1 MSTTNDLGH
10 LRKSYEKGT
19 LSDALKTTSPLDLF
33 EQWFAEAE
41 AHTAIEEA
49 NAMSIVT
56 LGEDQFPKAR
66 VVLLK
71 QFSAEGFVFYTN
83 YTSRKSGEL
92 MATGK
97 AAFVIHWKSLRRQ
110 IRVTGSVEQVPDA
123 QSDAYYHTRSRGSRI
138 GAWASQQSK
147 PLQNRGELT
156 AAVRKIEET
165 YPDEVPRPTHWGG
178 FLIRPAEIEFW
189 ADGDFRLH
197 DRFRYTKDADGNW
210 ASQRLYP

>member
-1 MSTTNDLGH
+1 MTVLGADE
-10 LRKSYEKGT
+10 LNT
-19 LSDALKTTSPLDLF
+19 DPFLLF
-33 EQWFAEAE
+33 NQWFAEAQQSE
-41 AHTAIEEA
+41 INDPDAIA
-49 NAMSIVT
+49 LASVDTDGIPSVRM
-56 LGEDQFPKAR
+56 
-66 VVLLK
+66 VLLK
-71 QFSAEGFVFYTN
+71 EILPEGFVFYTN

-123 QSDAYYHTRSRGSRI
+123 QSDAYYQTRSRGSRI

-147 PLQNRGELT
+147 PLQNRGELA

-197 DRFRYTKDADGNW
+197 DRFRFTTETDGHW
-210 ASQRLYP
+210 VAQRLYP

>member
-1 MSTTNDLGH
+1 MTVLGADE
-10 LRKSYEKGT
+10 LNT
-19 LSDALKTTSPLDLF
+19 DPFLLF
-33 EQWFAEAE
+33 NQWFAEAQQSE
-41 AHTAIEEA
+41 INDPDAIA
-49 NAMSIVT
+49 LASVDADGMPSV
-56 LGEDQFPKAR
+56 R
-66 VVLLK
+66 MVLLK
-71 QFSAEGFVFYTN
+71 EILPEGFVFYTN

-97 AAFVIHWKSLRRQ
+97 AAFVVHWKSLRRQ

-123 QSDAYYHTRSRGSRI
+123 QSDAYYQTRSRGSRI

-147 PLQNRGELT
+147 PLRNRDELA

-197 DRFRYTKDADGNW
+197 DRFKYIKDTDGNW

>member
-1 MSTTNDLGH
+1 MTVLGADE
-10 LRKSYEKGT
+10 LNT
-19 LSDALKTTSPLDLF
+19 DPFLLF
-33 EQWFAEAE
+33 NQWFAEAQQSE
-41 AHTAIEEA
+41 INDPDAIA
-49 NAMSIVT
+49 LASVDADGMPSV
-56 LGEDQFPKAR
+56 R
-66 VVLLK
+66 MVLLK
-71 QFSAEGFVFYTN
+71 EILPEGFVFYTN

-123 QSDAYYHTRSRGSRI
+123 QSDAYYQTRSRGSRI

-147 PLQNRGELT
+147 PLQNRGELA

-189 ADGDFRLH
+189 ADGHFRLH
-197 DRFRYTKDADGNW
+197 DRFRYTKDTHGNW

>member
-1 MSTTNDLGH
+1 MTVLGADE
-10 LRKSYEKGT
+10 LNT
-19 LSDALKTTSPLDLF
+19 DPFLLF
-33 EQWFAEAE
+33 NQWFAEAQQSE
-41 AHTAIEEA
+41 INDPDAIA
-49 NAMSIVT
+49 LASVDADGMPSV
-56 LGEDQFPKAR
+56 R
-66 VVLLK
+66 MVLLK
-71 QFSAEGFVFYTN
+71 EILPEGFVFYTN

-123 QSDAYYHTRSRGSRI
+123 QSDAYYQTRSRGSRI

>member
-1 MSTTNDLGH
+1 MTVLG
-10 LRKSYEKGT
+10 
-19 LSDALKTTSPLDLF
+19 SDELNTDPFLLF
-33 EQWFAEAE
+33 NQWFAEAQQSE
-41 AHTAIEEA
+41 INDPDAIA
-49 NAMSIVT
+49 LASVDADGMPSV
-56 LGEDQFPKAR
+56 R
-66 VVLLK
+66 MVLLK
-71 QFSAEGFVFYTN
+71 EILPEGFVFYTN

-123 QSDAYYHTRSRGSRI
+123 QSDAYYQTRSRGSRI

-147 PLQNRGELT
+147 PLQNRGELA

-197 DRFRYTKDADGNW
+197 DRFRYTKDKDGNW
-210 ASQRLYP
+210 TSQRLYP

>member
-1 MSTTNDLGH
+1 MTVLGADE
-10 LRKSYEKGT
+10 LNT
-19 LSDALKTTSPLDLF
+19 DPFLLF
-33 EQWFAEAE
+33 NQWFAEAQQSE
-41 AHTAIEEA
+41 INDPDAIA
-49 NAMSIVT
+49 LASVDADGMPSV
-56 LGEDQFPKAR
+56 R
-66 VVLLK
+66 MVLLK
-71 QFSAEGFVFYTN
+71 EILPEGFVFYTN

-92 MATGK
+92 MLTGK
-97 AAFVIHWKSLRRQ
+97 AAFVVHWKSLRRQ
-110 IRVTGSVEQVPDA
+110 IRVTGSVEQVPDS
-123 QSDAYYHTRSRGSRI
+123 QSDAYFQTRSRGSRI

-147 PLQNRGELT
+147 PLQNRGELA

-197 DRFRYTKDADGNW
+197 DRFKYTKDTVGNW

>member
-1 MSTTNDLGH
+1 MTVLGADE
-10 LRKSYEKGT
+10 LNT
-19 LSDALKTTSPLDLF
+19 DPFLLF
-33 EQWFAEAE
+33 NQWFAEAQKSE
-41 AHTAIEEA
+41 INDPDAIA
-49 NAMSIVT
+49 LASVDADGMPSV
-56 LGEDQFPKAR
+56 R
-66 VVLLK
+66 MVLLK
-71 QFSAEGFVFYTN
+71 ETLPEGFVFYTN

-92 MATGK
+92 MATGR
-97 AAFVIHWKSLRRQ
+97 AAFVVHWKSLRRQ

-123 QSDAYYHTRSRGSRI
+123 QSDAYFQTRSRGSRI

-147 PLQNRGELT
+147 PLQNRGELA
-156 AAVRKIEET
+156 AAVRKIEEI

>member
-1 MSTTNDLGH
+1 MTVLGADE
-10 LRKSYEKGT
+10 LNT
-19 LSDALKTTSPLDLF
+19 DPFLLF
-33 EQWFAEAE
+33 NQWFAEAQQSE
-41 AHTAIEEA
+41 INDPDAIA
-49 NAMSIVT
+49 LASVDADGMPSV
-56 LGEDQFPKAR
+56 R
-66 VVLLK
+66 MVLLK
-71 QFSAEGFVFYTN
+71 EILPEGFVFYTN

-92 MATGK
+92 MSTGK
-97 AAFVIHWKSLRRQ
+97 AAFVVHWKSLRRQ
-110 IRVTGSVEQVPDA
+110 IRVTGSVEQVPDS
-123 QSDAYYHTRSRGSRI
+123 QSDAYFQTRSRGSRI

-197 DRFRYTKDADGNW
+197 DRFRYTKDTGGNW
-210 ASQRLYP
+210 VSQRLYP

>member
-1 MSTTNDLGH
+1 MTVLGADE
-10 LRKSYEKGT
+10 LNT
-19 LSDALKTTSPLDLF
+19 DPFLLF
-33 EQWFAEAE
+33 NQWLAEAQQSE
-41 AHTAIEEA
+41 INDPDAIA
-49 NAMSIVT
+49 LASVDADGMPSV
-56 LGEDQFPKAR
+56 R
-66 VVLLK
+66 MVLLK
-71 QFSAEGFVFYTN
+71 EILPEGFVFYTN

-92 MATGK
+92 MATGR
-97 AAFVIHWKSLRRQ
+97 AAFVVHWKSLRRQ
-110 IRVTGSVEQVPDA
+110 IRVTGSVEQVPDS
-123 QSDAYYHTRSRGSRI
+123 QSDAYFQTRSRGSRI

-156 AAVRKIEET
+156 AAVRKMEET

-197 DRFRYTKDADGNW
+197 DRFRYTKDIDGNW